1 MDKVEEKEDKRPVC
15 ECGCVDV
22 WAAPL
27 LVTSPRPGDRGNKE

>member
-15 ECGCVDV
+15 LDV
-22 WAAPL
+22 WGTPL